1 MTKPFHCKNCYHT
14 LGYRDCDKLIVD
26 AIEIEFKR
34 SHQVK
39 CKECGCE
46 TAFRVTGKIGTE
58 KPLDYANKIR

>member
-46 TAFRVTGKIGTE
+46 TAFRVTAKKDSKGVDTVTGSVV
-58 KPLDYANKIR
+58 